1 MTLPE
6 FWFVLIAF
14 MFVSYFVLEGFDF
27 GVGALLPVL
36 GRDDTG
42 RRVMINTIAPVWDA
56 NETWVV
62 LAAGAM
68 FAAFPYW
75 YASAFSAFYLPLLVI
90 LGVLILRGVAF
101 EFRGKVDDARWRAR
115 WDACIV
121 VGSII
126 APFLWGVF
134 FANLVRGLPLNENG
148 DYVGS
153 VTAMFSPF
161 AVLGGLVVLATFL
174 THGAVFTSLRTRGG
188 IRHDASA
195 LGGKLGIG
203 AVLLAALFLAWLIAS
218 RGDTVDAVLA
228 VIVVAALAAALVAN
242 RNGSEGLAFALT
254 ACSIL
259 TLVATYFAVLYPNVM
274 PSTIDPAY
282 SLTIANASSTSYTL
296 TVMSWIAAL
305 IVPFVLAYQAWSY
318 WVFRNRLT
326 RNSIPTAPQ
335 HGAAVRSGTTP

>member
-6 FWFVLIAF
+6 FWFILIAF
-14 MFVSYFVLEGFDF
+14 MFISYFVLEGFDF

-36 GRDDTG
+36 GKDDTG
-42 RRVMINTIAPVWDA
+42 RRVMINTIGPVWDA
-56 NETWVV
+56 NETWLV

-75 YASAFSAFYLPLLVI
+75 YASGFSAFYLPLLVI
-90 LGVLILRGVAF
+90 LGALIVRGVAF
-101 EFRGKVDDARWRAR
+101 EFRGKVDDPQWRAR
-115 WDACIV
+115 WDVCIV

-134 FANLVRGLPLNENG
+134 FANLVRGLPLNDNG

-153 VTAMFSPF
+153 VAALFSPF
-161 AVLGGLVVLATFL
+161 AVLGGLVVLAMFL
-174 THGAVFTSLRTRGG
+174 THGAIYIALRTRGG

-195 LGGKLGIG
+195 LAGTLGLG
-203 AVLLAALFLAWLIAS
+203 AVLLAAIFLAWTIS
-218 RGDTVDAVLA
+218 SHGDAVDAVLA
-228 VIVVAALAAALVAN
+228 AIVVAALAAALIAN
-242 RNGSEGLAFALT
+242 RNGSEGLAFGLT

-259 TLVATYFAVLYPNVM
+259 ALVATYFAVLYPNVM

-296 TVMSWIAAL
+296 TVMSWTAVL
-305 IVPFVLAYQAWSY
+305 IVPFVLAYQVWSY
-318 WVFRNRLT
+318 WVFRNRLN
-326 RNSIPTAPQ
+326 RDSIPSTPQ
-335 HGAAVRSGTTP
+335 HGAAVRSETTT

>member
-6 FWFVLIAF
+6 FWFILIAF

-90 LGVLILRGVAF
+90 LGVLLLRGVGF

-121 VGSII
+121 VGSIV

-134 FANLVRGLPLNENG
+134 FANLLYGLPLNDNG

-153 VTAMFSPF
+153 VTALFSPF
-161 AVLGGLVVLATFL
+161 ATLGGLVVLAMFL

-188 IRHDASA
+188 IRHDASELA
-195 LGGKLGIG
+195 GKLGIG
-203 AVLLAALFLAWLIAS
+203 AVLLAALFLAWTISS
-218 RGDTVDAVLA
+218 RGDAVDAVLA
-228 VIVVAALAAALVAN
+228 AIVVAVLAAALVAN
-242 RNGSEGLAFALT
+242 RNGSERLAFGLT

-259 TLVATYFAVLYPNVM
+259 MLVVTYFAVLYPNVM

-296 TVMSWIAAL
+296 TVMSWVAVP

-318 WVFRNRLT
+318 WVFRHRLT
-326 RNSIPTAPQ
+326 RNSIPLVPQ

>member
-101 EFRGKVDDARWRAR
+101 EFRGKIDDARWRAR

-121 VGSII
+121 VGSIV

-134 FANLVRGLPLNENG
+134 FANLVRGLPLNDNG
-148 DYVGS
+148 DYIGS
-153 VTAMFSPF
+153 VTALFSPF
-161 AVLGGLVVLATFL
+161 AVLGGLVVLAMFL
-174 THGAVFTSLRTRGG
+174 THGAVFIALRTRGG

-195 LGGKLGIG
+195 LAGKLGIG
-203 AVLLAALFLAWLIAS
+203 AVLLAALFLVWTILS
-218 RGDTVDAVLA
+218 RGEAVSAVLA
-228 VIVVAALAAALVAN
+228 ATAVAALAAALVAN
-242 RNGSEGLAFALT
+242 RRGSEGLAFGLT
-254 ACSIL
+254 ACSIVL
-259 TLVATYFAVLYPNVM
+259 LVATYFTVLYPNVL

-282 SLTIANASSTSYTL
+282 SLTIVNASSTSYTL
-296 TVMSWIAAL
+296 TVMSWIAVP

-318 WVFRNRLT
+318 WVFRRRLT
-326 RNSIPTAPQ
+326 RNSIPIAPQ
-335 HGAAVRSGTTP
+335 HGAAVRSGVTT